1 MKSLSAHR
9 CGFAARFIDGQEP
22 ILKLDLSTPAS
33 PPELVAL
40 KFRIVLIF
48 RRYVAPGAEA
58 GVDGV
63 KFHIR

>member
-33 PPELVAL
+33 PPDV
-40 KFRIVLIF
+40 
-48 RRYVAPGAEA
+48 RRGSASPLEFGRFS
-58 GVDGV
+58 V
-63 KFHIR
+63 KHQHKEQDFC